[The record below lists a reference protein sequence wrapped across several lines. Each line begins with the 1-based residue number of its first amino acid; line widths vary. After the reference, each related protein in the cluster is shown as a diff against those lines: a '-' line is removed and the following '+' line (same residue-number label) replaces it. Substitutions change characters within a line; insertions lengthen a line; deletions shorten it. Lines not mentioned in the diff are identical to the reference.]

1 MFRLERGRSI
11 WIFRF
16 IGFVIT
22 ELWNFELEIKYYTR
36 TWSLYTHMYTY
47 RHRHIEITNNNSNVI
62 CLHILIG
69 YTAKFWPEFEKIK
82 ISYNWKNHILVGLW
96 WENGHYCSFTTG
108 LWSDSKSDFVVGM
121 INKPRRMA
129 NQIEDVRMSKLSRTA
144 NPQKKVHC
152 CCGRIHVYTLN
163 TVLQNNSRV
172 Q

>member
-1 MFRLERGRSI
+1 MVILLNSVQNLKKLRSAIIGRI
-11 WIFRF
+11 IFWLDYDGKMDIIAHSQRDYGQ
-16 IGFVIT
+16 IP
-22 ELWNFELEIKYYTR
+22 N
-36 TWSLYTHMYTY
+36 
-47 RHRHIEITNNNSNVI
+47 
-62 CLHILIG
+62 LI
-69 YTAKFWPEFEKIK
+69 
-82 ISYNWKNHILVGLW
+82 
-96 WENGHYCSFTTG
+96 
-108 LWSDSKSDFVVGM
+108 FVVGM